1 MATTRR
7 RFIQRS
13 AIGTGAALFG
23 ERSAIADPAGV
34 RRPAPTATIA
44 PTSASLKDLDGSPL
58 LAFEPFLAAAIDA
71 ATQGGA
77 TFAEA
82 RAMELRRESLR
93 VRDLH
98 VSGVRRTQSTGV
110 GVRVIAGGAWGFAAG
125 QVHSVADA
133 QALASRAVKTATLN
147 ATLLRAPVEWAAE
160 ASARARWIAPHERD
174 PFEVPLEEKTTKLM
188 GWTRA
193 ALSISGVSYAAASVA
208 TVREEKLLLNSEGT
222 RLHQRYFRI
231 APSLSATAVDRRS
244 GAFASRSY
252 EVPPMLAGWEFVDHA
267 GIDADAATVGVDVLR
282 KLHAPSVT
290 PGPRTVILAPS
301 NLWLTIHESIG
312 HPTEL
317 DRSRGFEANYAGTS
331 FIKPDDAGRLVLGSD
346 LVDVRADRTQPGGLA
361 TTGWD
366 DDGVPAQR
374 WEMVDGGRFV
384 GWQTTRDQVGWTGD
398 ARSRGCSYSSGFDKV
413 PFQRMP
419 NISLQPHASGY
430 ATEDLINATDDG
442 ILITGRGS
450 WSIDQQR
457 YNFQFSGQMF
467 WEIKNGRVVRPLRD
481 VGYQANT
488 VEFWRSCDMVGGAG
502 TYRLFGTFS
511 DGKGEPGQSNAVS
524 HGCPPARF
532 RVNIVNTKGER

>member
-1 MATTRR
+1 M
-7 RFIQRS
+7 
-13 AIGTGAALFG
+13 LC
-23 ERSAIADPAGV
+23 ERSALADPAGT
-34 RRPAPTATIA
+34 RRPAPTASIA
-44 PTSASLKDLDGSPL
+44 PTAGSLSELDGSPL
-58 LAFEPFLAAAIDA
+58 LAFEPALLGAIEDA
-71 ATQGGA
+71 TAKGA

-82 RAMELRRESLR
+82 RAMEVRRESLR
-93 VRDLH
+93 VRDRN
-98 VSGVRRTQSTGV
+98 VSGVRRTQSRGV
-110 GVRVIAGGAWGFAAG
+110 GIRVIADGAWGFAAG
-125 QVHSVADA
+125 QVHSIA
-133 QALASRAVKTATLN
+133 QARALASQAVETAKLN
-147 ATLLRAPVEWAAE
+147 AALLNEPVAWAPESSV
-160 ASARARWIAPHERD
+160 RARWIAPHERD
-174 PFEVPLEEKTTKLM
+174 PFNVSLEEKTNKLM

-193 ALSISGVSYAAASVA
+193 ALSVSGVNYAAAAVS
-208 TVREEKLLLNSEGT
+208 TVREEKLLVNSEGT

-231 APSLSATAVDRRS
+231 APSLSATAIDRR
-244 GAFASRSY
+244 GGVFASRNY

-267 GIDADAATVGVDVLR
+267 GIDQDAASVGVDVLR
-282 KLHAPSVT
+282 KLHAASVT

-317 DRSRGFEANYAGTS
+317 DRSRGLEANYAGTS
-331 FIKPDDAGRLVLGSD
+331 FIKPDDAGRLMLGSD

-374 WEMVDGGRFV
+374 WAMVDRGRFV
-384 GWQTTRDQVGWTGD
+384 GWQTTRDQVGWTTD
-398 ARSRGCSYSSGFDKV
+398 SRSRGCSYTSAFDKV

-488 VEFWRSCDMVGGAG
+488 VDFWKSCDMVGGPG

-532 RVNIVNTKGER
+532 RVNVVNTKGDS